1 MGLGVF
7 TLIALLAP
15 GTLIEAPGVELVRGH
30 CTGCH
35 SERLVTQNRG
45 TRDDW
50 LRTIRW
56 MQRTQNLW
64 PIEAKSEAKIL
75 DYLATNYPPG
85 RASRRPPLHPS
96 LMPLKAVVAQV
107 TEPSHEGLRADAST
121 VAIPNDTINSGC
133 ACDSEGTPS
142 NPSSWA
148 LLGLLCVAYYVPLR
162 RRLIGAQ
169 REL

>member
-1 MGLGVF
+1 MSPGLVL
-7 TLIALLAP
+7 LIALLNS

-30 CTGCH
+30 CSGCH
-35 SERLVTQNRG
+35 SERLITQNRG

-64 PIEAKSEAKIL
+64 PLEPTVEKTIL

-96 LMPLKAVVAQV
+96 LMPPGPGMTKTQSAKPPEPQAVTKAAGSDSVK
-107 TEPSHEGLRADAST
+107 PG
-121 VAIPNDTINSGC
+121 GC
-133 ACDSEGTPS
+133 GCDVGRGDGSFAP
-142 NPSSWA
+142 WA
-148 LLGLLCVAYYVPLR
+148 ALVLLGFLR
-162 RRLIGAQ
+162 RWRPSP
-169 REL
+169 